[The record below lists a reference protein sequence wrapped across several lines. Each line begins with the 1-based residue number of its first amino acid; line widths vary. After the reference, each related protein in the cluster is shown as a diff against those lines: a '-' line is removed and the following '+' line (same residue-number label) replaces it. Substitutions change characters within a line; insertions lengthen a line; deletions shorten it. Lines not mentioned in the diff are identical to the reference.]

1 MAGESTFAKQLRI
14 RGDRWLARRI
24 PAARQVRLNQ
34 RRIFILP
41 SRAGVAFAGVLLL
54 MLLLAINYQH
64 SLAYA
69 LTFLLASVFVVAILH
84 TYRNLSGLQLSAGSA
99 PAVFAGTQARIRVVL
114 QAGARSHRAVSLGWS
129 HARQGTW
136 HVPAHGQTDCDLR
149 LPASR
154 RGWLV
159 APRIRVES
167 RFPLGLLVAWS
178 WVDLQQRVL
187 VYPQP
192 VVGVLPGRRGAG
204 EGSQGSQ
211 LQAEGCDDFQGLRT
225 YQPGDGQ
232 RRLHWKAFSRGQ
244 GLLVKAFAEET
255 GEEWLLDL
263 QTLSGPLEECLSRL
277 CQGVLELSEQG
288 LRFCLRLPGVTL
300 GPDRG
305 EGHREVC
312 LRALALYGSREDRP

>member
-1 MAGESTFAKQLRI
+1 MAGESTLAAQLRL

-84 TYRNLSGLQLSAGSA
+84 TYRNLSGLQLSAGPAA
-99 PAVFAGTQARIRVVL
+99 PVFAGAQARIRVVL
-114 QAGARSHRAVSLGWS
+114 QAGVRSHRAVSLGWS
-129 HARQGTW
+129 HDMQGTW
-136 HVPAHGQTDCDLR
+136 HVPAHGQADCDLG
-149 LPASR
+149 LPAAR

-159 APRIRVES
+159 VPRMRVES

-192 VVGVLPGRRGAG
+192 LAGELPGRRGAG
-204 EGSQGSQ
+204 EGSQGNQ

-244 GLLVKAFAEET
+244 GLLVKAFAEEA

-263 QTLSGPLEECLSRL
+263 QSLSGPLEECLSRL
-277 CQGVLELSEQG
+277 CQGVLELSEKE
-288 LRFCLRLPGVTL
+288 LRFCLQLPGVTL
-300 GPDRG
+300 GPDSG
-305 EGHREVC
+305 EGHREAC
-312 LRALALYGSREDRP
+312 LRALALFGHGERMP